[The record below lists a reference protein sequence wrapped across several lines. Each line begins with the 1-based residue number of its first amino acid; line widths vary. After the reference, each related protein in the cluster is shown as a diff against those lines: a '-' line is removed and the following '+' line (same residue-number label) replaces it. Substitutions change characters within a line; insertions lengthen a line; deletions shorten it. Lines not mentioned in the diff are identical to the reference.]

1 MQPSTAAVAEIVRRI
16 APLDELERRHID
28 TTLAWL
34 ASTDDIFRRAR
45 PATPPRHLVCYVVL
59 VDPAARAVL
68 LGKHRLAG
76 LWLPTGGHVDPGEHP
91 LDTARREAPR
101 RSASRPDSTS
111 SGPTRCSSPSPPR
124 SARTPVTR
132 TSASGMSSA
141 VTAPTATPW
150 IRASSTVN
158 DGGNWTDSPATTP
171 TRTSD
176 VSAPSSTSLCDPPP
190 TEVPSSRRRRPM
202 VSRWRG

>member
-91 LDTARREAPR
+91 LDTARREAAEEIGVEAR
-101 RSASRPDSTS
+101 FDVIGPDPLFLT
-111 SGPTRCSSPSPPR
+111 
-124 SARTPVTR
+124 VT
-132 TSASGMSSA
+132 TTVGSASGHE
-141 VTAPTATPW
+141 
-150 IRASSTVN
+150 
-158 DGGNWTDSPATTP
+158 
-171 TRTSD
+171 D
-176 VSAPSSTSLCDPPP
+176 VSLWYVIRGDRADGHALDPREFDGERWWELDGFALHDTDPHFGRFR
-190 TEVPSSRRRRPM
+190 TKLDIALRPAAD
-202 VSRWRG
+202 